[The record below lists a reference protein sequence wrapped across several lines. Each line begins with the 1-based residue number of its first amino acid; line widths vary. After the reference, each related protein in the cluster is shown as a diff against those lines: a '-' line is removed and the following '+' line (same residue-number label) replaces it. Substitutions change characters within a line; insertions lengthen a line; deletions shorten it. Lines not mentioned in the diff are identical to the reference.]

1 MLPLFLDIGSNIGCY
16 TVAVAKKHPT
26 HQVGKKCS
34 LNMSPFKIIAVD
46 ADAENLAYVK
56 RSLEENLL
64 WREGH
69 VRLIHNAVR

>member
-1 MLPLFLDIGSNIGCY
+1 MHVL
-16 TVAVAKKHPT
+16 
-26 HQVGKKCS
+26 
-34 LNMSPFKIIAVD
+34 PFKVIAVD

>member
-1 MLPLFLDIGSNIGCY
+1 MLP
-16 TVAVAKKHPT
+16 
-26 HQVGKKCS
+26 
-34 LNMSPFKIIAVD
+34 FKVIAVD
-46 ADAENLAYVK
+46 VDAENLAYVK